1 MTQTSA
7 WKAETEAET
16 YAPFAMV
23 RLDLPSGTVR
33 FFSGI
38 GEQEWDG
45 ETWTGAGNLGVIGAI
60 EGSTELRAG
69 TLQIGLTGL
78 DATIKADAL
87 DSLTRGSEVY
97 VYMGFFDVATGDIV
111 VDPWL
116 AFFGEVDQATISET
130 DQGVDIMVTCLDGVG
145 AMLRRTEHRRTSADQ
160 EAMFAG
166 DSVFEFVADQP
177 VLNWG
182 APGASDRA
190 SVRATLGNSD
200 GRPPGPLN
208 RLN

>member
-1 MTQTSA
+1 MTQTA
-7 WKAETEAET
+7 GWIAETEAET

-38 GEQEWDG
+38 GEHTWDSQ
-45 ETWTGAGNLGVIGAI
+45 TWTGAGDFGFVGAM
-60 EGSTELRAG
+60 EGTTELRAG

-87 DSLTRGSEVY
+87 DALSRGSDVY
-97 VYMGFFDVATGDIV
+97 VYLGFFNVSTGAIV

-116 AFFGEVDQATISET
+116 AFFGKVDQPAVSET
-130 DQGVDIMVTCLDGVG
+130 DEGVDIIVTCLDGVG

-160 EAMFAG
+160 EAMFSG
-166 DSVFEFVADQP
+166 DLVFEFVADTP
-177 VLNWG
+177 NLSWG
-182 APGASDRA
+182 APMASGSAGGRG
-190 SVRATLGNSD
+190 SVGTDSGN
-200 GRPPGPLN
+200 PPGRDN